1 MTRLRRLRLAIL
13 VLIVAVGLGG
23 VAFAATGG
31 REAGPEE
38 ALAFAHVRAD
48 GTIRPDTSSN
58 NISDSNISHTPDSG
72 VYCFINLPFLPS
84 NAVVSGN
91 NAFGFNDTL
100 ASIVTDVAT
109 PRDGLDGCPVGA
121 TLRVRTLDLNGNDGF
136 AGPYNPQLMDRRFM
150 IWIRGDRH

>member
-1 MTRLRRLRLAIL
+1 MTRLRRMRLAIL

-23 VAFAATGG
+23 AAFAATG
-31 REAGPEE
+31 EHKAGPQE
-38 ALAFAHVRAD
+38 ALAFAHVLPD

-58 NISDSNISHTPDSG
+58 NIADSNISHTPGSG

-100 ASIVTDVAT
+100 ASIATDVAT
-109 PRDGLDGCPVGA
+109 PHEGLGGCPEGA

-150 IWIRGDRH
+150 IWIRGDQH